1 MAKRPTRWTEEECER
16 VVDVLTSFN
25 GADEVCAV
33 MGCDADELD
42 RRCYQSFGESF
53 ADLMERYHTVG
64 RVKVRQALFDSAM
77 HGNAKALDT
86 LAREQLGI
94 GPVEVRRKLSDQG
107 GSVAGDVDF

>member
-1 MAKRPTRWTEEECER
+1 MAKRPTPWTDDER
-16 VVDVLTSFN
+16 EQVIGILTSFN

-33 MGCDADELD
+33 MGCEVADLD
-42 RRCYQSFGESF
+42 RRCYQSFGEPF

-94 GPVEVRRKLSDQG
+94 GPVEMRRKLSDA
-107 GSVAGDVDF
+107 GSDKPGDVDF